1 MHIVV
6 CLKQVPRD
14 NSVKIRPDLT
24 IDAEGIEKIINL
36 FDEYALEEGIRW
48 NEQHG
53 GKVTALSI
61 GTSDWV
67 EQLRRALAMGATD
80 ALLLSD
86 PAFTQ
91 LDPITAARVAAAA
104 VRKLGDVDLVITGRN
119 STDDESGA
127 FAPALARLLGWPQ
140 VTYVGKVLELQR
152 SFDPLRVIEPDWQ
165 VTCVGK
171 VLELQPGGMLKV
183 ERHLESVIETVACRL
198 PAVMSVIK
206 DINEPRYPSL
216 LKIKRVAKVE
226 PPVWTAADL
235 GLNAT
240 DLTPTAQLVERVPP
254 PPRPKG
260 EIIDGPDAAT
270 KVRKLVDKLLEYQ
283 VI

>member
-1 MHIVV
+1 
-6 CLKQVPRD
+6 
-14 NSVKIRPDLT
+14 
-24 IDAEGIEKIINL
+24 
-36 FDEYALEEGIRW
+36 
-48 NEQHG
+48 
-53 GKVTALSI
+53 
-61 GTSDWV
+61 
-67 EQLRRALAMGATD
+67 MGATD

-91 LDPITAARVAAAA
+91 LDPIAAARVAAAA
-104 VRKLGDVDLVITGRN
+104 IRKLGDVDLVITGRN

-140 VTYVGKVLELQR
+140 VTY
-152 SFDPLRVIEPDWQ
+152 
-165 VTCVGK
+165 VGK